1 MYGHTPRPRVSRI
14 SLGGREPAVED
25 MVAQTDLVHVLDHT
39 RDLWGEL
46 RGGRL
51 FITGG
56 TGFIGSWLL
65 DTFEYIND
73 KLNLGASAVVLTRG
87 QHAARPG
94 ISFHVGDVRTF
105 EFPAGEFRFV
115 VHAAVESSTDTYL
128 DDQFDVI
135 TQGTQRTLDFS
146 KQAGTEKF
154 LFLSSGIVYS
164 GTSPYAEGK
173 RTGEVMCAFSPVP
186 SVVARLFCFL
196 GPYQPLDS
204 HFAIGNFIR
213 DGLAGG
219 PIRVKGDGT
228 PHRSYLYAADLAI
241 WLWTLLFRGNHGPY
255 DVGSDEDVT
264 IEGLA
269 HRVAGAFTP
278 RVKVE
283 IEKQPEPGQVAKRY
297 VPSLTERA
305 AGLGLRQWIGLD
317 DAIGRTIRWHNG
329 Q

>member
-1 MYGHTPRPRVSRI
+1 M
-14 SLGGREPAVED
+14 GGRQPAVED
-25 MVAQTDLVHVLDHT
+25 MVEQTDLDHVLDHT
-39 RDLWGEL
+39 RDLWEEL

-73 KLNLGASAVVLTRG
+73 KLNLNASALVLTRG
-87 QHAARPG
+87 QHDDRPG
-94 ISFHVGDVRTF
+94 ISFHRGDVRTF
-105 EFPAGEFRFV
+105 EFPAGEFPFV
-115 VHAAVESSTDTYL
+115 VHGAVESSTDTYL

-135 TQGTQRTLDFS
+135 TKGTQRTLDFA

-154 LFLSSGIVYS
+154 LFLSSGAVYS

-219 PIRVKGDGT
+219 PIRLAGGGAT
-228 PHRSYLYAADLAI
+228 QRSYLYAADLAI
-241 WLWTLLFRGNHGPY
+241 WLWTLLFRGAPGQPY
-255 DVGSDEDVT
+255 NVGSEEVVT
-264 IEGLA
+264 IAELA
-269 HRVAGAFTP
+269 RRVSDAFHP
-278 RVKVE
+278 AVGVE
-283 IEKQPEPGQVAKRY
+283 IEPGQVSDRY
-297 VPSLTERA
+297 VPPSV
-305 AGLGLRQWIGLD
+305 AGAEQLGLRQWVGLD
-317 DAIGRTIRWHNG
+317 DAIARTIRWHNG

>member
-1 MYGHTPRPRVSRI
+1 M
-14 SLGGREPAVED
+14 AKN
-25 MVAQTDLVHVLDHT
+25 MVTQTDLDHVLDHS
-39 RDLWGEL
+39 RDLWDGL
-46 RGGRL
+46 RGESL

-87 QHAARPG
+87 QHDARPG

-105 EFPAGEFRFV
+105 EFPAGEFPFV
-115 VHAAVESSTDTYL
+115 IHAAVESSTDTYL

-135 TQGTQRTLDFS
+135 TKGTQRTLDFA

-154 LFLSSGIVYS
+154 LFLSSGAVYA
-164 GTSPYAEGK
+164 GTSAYAEGK

-219 PIRVKGDGT
+219 PIRLAGGGDT
-228 PHRSYLYAADLAI
+228 QRSYLYAADLAI
-241 WLWTLLFRGNHGPY
+241 WLWTLLFRGAPGQPY
-255 DVGSDEDVT
+255 NVGSDEVVT
-264 IEGLA
+264 IGELA
-269 HRVAGAFTP
+269 YRVGEAFHP
-278 RVKVE
+278 AVKVE
-283 IEKQPEPGQVAKRY
+283 IRPGQ
-297 VPSLTERA
+297 A
-305 AGLGLRQWIGLD
+305 AGRYIPPSTAGATQLGLRQWIGLD